1 MATKEYD
8 MIYLVGDVSLTD
20 WLFNVGFGI
29 GTNIERGLN
38 PFKYLERKDGD
49 IWVGNF
55 EGVASNSSAYKGIYG
70 KAFRIKPDALSNL
83 NHMDYYGFANN
94 HAMEHGGEAYVQTV
108 KALESFG
115 SKVFGLKERKSVVF
129 EHQGKTVSIT
139 GMCLRIEALNEA
151 PLYWHNPEYKE
162 IQKEIESLPKDAF
175 KILFVHWGN
184 EYINRPSAAQKIFA
198 HWLINAGFNLII
210 GMHPH
215 VLQGYE
221 DYNGGRIY
229 YSLGNCVFDM
239 PSEQCKIGA
248 LVGVDFI
255 NGKPVYT
262 EKYLR
267 IDDECCPHVVAESEI
282 LRQWRFEYLNE
293 RLKIDDNSEEYHR
306 EIQKGY
312 KVYQKANRRQLL
324 MSAFSHPKSFCV
336 VLMDFVK
343 RKLGK

>member
-1 MATKEYD
+1 ML
-8 MIYLVGDVSLTD
+8 IFIGDINLTD
-20 WLFNVGFGI
+20 WIFNVGFGI

-38 PFKYLERKDGD
+38 PFKYLEWKEDD
-49 IWVGNF
+49 VWVGNF

-139 GMCLRIEALNEA
+139 GVCLRIEALNEA

-184 EYINRPSAAQKIFA
+184 EYINRPSAAQKKFA
-198 HWLINAGFNLII
+198 HWLIDAGFSLII

-248 LVGVDFI
+248 LVGLDFVSG
-255 NGKPVYT
+255 NPVYS
-262 EKYLR
+262 EKYLK

-282 LRQWRFEYLNE
+282 PQQWHFNYLNE
-293 RLKIDDNSEEYHR
+293 RLKIDDNSEEYHQ
-306 EIQKGY
+306 EITKGY
-312 KVYQKANRRQLL
+312 LIYRNANRKQL
-324 MSAFSHPKSFCV
+324 MASAFKHPGFFCDILV
-336 VLMDFVK
+336 DFIK
-343 RKLGK
+343 RKTNK

>member
-1 MATKEYD
+1 MLIFT
-8 MIYLVGDVSLTD
+8 GDINLTD
-20 WLFNVGFGI
+20 WIFNVGFGI
-29 GTNIERGLN
+29 GTNISKGLD
-38 PFKYLERKDGD
+38 PFKYLERKEDD
-49 IWVGNF
+49 VWVGNF
-55 EGVASNSSAYKGIYG
+55 EGVASNVSAYKGIYA
-70 KAFRIKPDALSNL
+70 KAFRVEPKVLANL
-83 NHMDYYGFANN
+83 HHMDYYGFANN
-94 HAMEHGGEAYVQTV
+94 HAMEHGGEAYRETV
-108 KALESFG
+108 KSLESYG
-115 SKVFGLKERKSVVF
+115 SQVFGTNEKKSVII
-129 EHQGKTVSIT
+129 EHQGKKISLT
-139 GMCLRIEALNEA
+139 GMCLRIEAMKDE
-151 PLYWHNPEYKE
+151 PLYWHNPEFNE
-162 IQKEIESLPKDAF
+162 IKQVIDGLPNDAF
-175 KILFVHWGN
+175 KVLYVHWGN
-184 EYINRPSAAQKIFA
+184 EYINRPSAAQKKFA
-198 HWLINAGFNLII
+198 HWLIDAGFDLII

-282 LRQWRFEYLNE
+282 PRQWRFEYLNE

-324 MSAFSHPKSFCV
+324 MSAFSHPKSFCA

>member
-1 MATKEYD
+1 
-8 MIYLVGDVSLTD
+8 MISFTGDINLTD
-20 WLFNVGFGI
+20 WIFNVGFGI
-29 GTNIERGLN
+29 GTNIGRGLN
-38 PFKYLERKDGD
+38 PFKYLERKEGD
-49 IWVGNF
+49 IWIGNF
-55 EGVASNSSAYKGIYG
+55 EGVASKISAYKGIYA
-70 KAFRIKPDALSNL
+70 KAFRVEPEVLANL
-83 NHMDYYGFANN
+83 HHMDYYGFANN
-94 HAMEHGGEAYVQTV
+94 HAMEHGGEAYKETV
-108 KALESFG
+108 KALESYG
-115 SKVFGLKERKSVVF
+115 SKVFGLKEKKSVVF

-139 GMCLRIEALNEA
+139 GMCLRIEALNET

-162 IQKEIESLPKDAF
+162 IHEEIESLPKDAF
-175 KILFVHWGN
+175 KILYVHWGN
-184 EYINRPSAAQKIFA
+184 EYINRPSAAQKKFA
-198 HWLINAGFNLII
+198 HWLIDAGFDLII

-248 LVGVDFI
+248 LLGVDFT
-255 NGKPVYT
+255 NGKPA
-262 EKYLR
+262 YLEQYLKL
-267 IDDECCPHVVAESEI
+267 DNECCPHLVGEKEI
-282 LRQWRFEYLNE
+282 PRQWRFEYLNE

-324 MSAFSHPKSFCV
+324 MSAFSHPKSFCA